1 VPSVRLGRC
10 PEGIT
15 RASAPAVCGGE
26 PGYRPGG
33 GGDKRSGAHA
43 WHAHHMRIKGVGY
56 LITGG
61 AGFIGSRLA
70 DHLLIRGDLVT
81 ATDDLSGLR

>member
-1 VPSVRLGRC
+1 
-10 PEGIT
+10 
-15 RASAPAVCGGE
+15 
-26 PGYRPGG
+26 
-33 GGDKRSGAHA
+33 
-43 WHAHHMRIKGVGY
+43 MRIKGVGY

-81 ATDDLSGLR
+81 ATDDLSGLRLASVDASATSLTRSEGWFSPQPPDAVGDVFNVGSCTSRTTSV